1 MFNSQAMSVA
11 NVFVKDLENRFNLK
25 YDKMDETGLG
35 QLDRI
40 IKRIR

>member
-25 YDKMDETGLG
+25 YDKMDETGFG